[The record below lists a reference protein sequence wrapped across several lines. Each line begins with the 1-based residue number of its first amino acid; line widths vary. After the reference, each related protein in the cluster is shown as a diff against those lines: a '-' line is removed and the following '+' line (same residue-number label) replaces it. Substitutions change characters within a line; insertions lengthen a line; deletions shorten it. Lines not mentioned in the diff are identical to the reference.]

1 MFVFLESID
10 FQMYYPLIELSYL
23 AIFKVFNILPK
34 ANSRIKFLIWHC
46 LTSSKK
52 LMKGSSSFDLA
63 YKALFY
69 KESR

>member
-34 ANSRIKFLIWHC
+34 ANSRIKF
-46 LTSSKK
+46 
-52 LMKGSSSFDLA
+52 FDLTLSDLKQKA
-63 YKALFY
+63 Y
-69 KESR
+69 EGI